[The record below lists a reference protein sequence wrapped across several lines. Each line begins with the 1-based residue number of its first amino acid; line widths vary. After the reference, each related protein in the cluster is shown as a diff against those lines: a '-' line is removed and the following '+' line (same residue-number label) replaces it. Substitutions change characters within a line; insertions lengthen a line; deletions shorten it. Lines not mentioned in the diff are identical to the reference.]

1 MGMKWTALAIDNGP
15 AIRSQRLL
23 LLALCDRA
31 DENGICW
38 PSRADL
44 RKRASMSDS
53 TLTRCLRALEAMPE
67 DGSGPWIQRQ
77 RRFNNSNVFRIN
89 VWKLQELEA
98 KRRAERKA
106 TPEGF
111 EPFAEEVAAQA
122 IENKGSGHG
131 EQGSG
136 HGDRGSGHGDGLT
149 GHPAAPNLSR
159 TCQEPSA
166 IGAAKPVLR
175 DPALFAAYLAE
186 KQPAETFEQWQGRMR
201 PSWTRAA

>member
-53 TLTRCLRALEAMPE
+53 TLTRCLRALEE
-67 DGSGPWIQRQ
+67 GRWIQRQ
-77 RRFNNSNVFRIN
+77 RRFNSSNTFRVNI
-89 VWKLQELEA
+89 WKLQELEA
-98 KRRAERKA
+98 QRRSARKA
-106 TPEGF
+106 VPEGF
-111 EPFAEEVAAQA
+111 EPFEEEIAAQA
-122 IENKGSGHG
+122 VENKGSGHG
-131 EQGSG
+131 EQGTG
-136 HGDRGSGHGDGLT
+136 HGDGGSGHGDGGS
-149 GHPAAPNLSR
+149 GHFAAPNLSR

-166 IGAAKPVLR
+166 SGVCKPVLR
-175 DPALFAAYLAE
+175 DPALFTAYLAE
-186 KQPAETFEQWQGRMR
+186 KRLNETFEEWQGRAR
-201 PSWTRAA
+201 PAWARAA